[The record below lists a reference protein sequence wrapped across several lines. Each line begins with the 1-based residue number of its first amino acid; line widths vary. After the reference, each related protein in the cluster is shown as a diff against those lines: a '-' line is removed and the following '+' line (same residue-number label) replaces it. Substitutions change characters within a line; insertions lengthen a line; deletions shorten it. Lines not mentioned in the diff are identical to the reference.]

1 MIVDAQPVATSR
13 TWEVAPLDT
22 PTSTGHTVSQL
33 LYSFLGG
40 LESDSTRKAYTGDL
54 RQYLQWLEERGLDP
68 LAVQRP
74 EADMYAAHLQ
84 TVVSTRGKPY
94 GRKTRA
100 RKLAAVA
107 SFYAYL
113 DKLDVISRDPF
124 NRVTRPKSTDA
135 DTPTSTT
142 TERQTR
148 TLLETSRTLR
158 SRALG
163 DRLPAVV
170 LHLMV
175 DLGLRVS
182 EVCSLN
188 RDDLGHRDGLRTLTV
203 RMKGG
208 KVRTRPVPPQL
219 GPMLDDYR
227 THRPAPA
234 NADAEEALF
243 LDTAGNRINRDQ
255 IAGMIKRT
263 SQAAGLPQHLT
274 PHSMRHAF
282 NTIARE
288 RGAPIEDR
296 RDALGHSSA
305 TVTQLYDHAAVSLA
319 SDPAHLVA
327 TATWTGGA
335 QPQQEGT
342 THDHD

>member
-1 MIVDAQPVATSR
+1 MIVDAQPATTSR
-13 TWEVAPLDT
+13 TREVAPLDT

-40 LESDSTRKAYTGDL
+40 LETESTRKAYTGDL
-54 RQYLQWLEERGLDP
+54 RQYLAWLDQRGLDP

-84 TVVSTRGKPY
+84 TVVSARGKTY

-135 DTPTSTT
+135 DAPTQTT

-148 TLLETSRTLR
+148 ALLETSRTLR

-163 DRLPAVV
+163 NRLPAVA

-182 EVCSLN
+182 EVCGLN
-188 RDDLGHRDGLRTLTV
+188 RSDLGHRDGLRTLTV

-219 GPMLDDYR
+219 GPMLDAYR
-227 THRPAPA
+227 THRTSPADS
-234 NADAEEALF
+234 DAEDALF
-243 LDTAGNRINRDQ
+243 LDTTGKRINRDQ
-255 IAGMIKRT
+255 IAGMIKLA
-263 SQAAGLPQHLT
+263 SEAAGLPQHLT

-327 TATWTGGA
+327 TATWTGGDT
-335 QPQQEGT
+335 QQEGNER
-342 THDHD
+342 